1 MDDAV
6 RISAETFRSIYEIGF
21 KTWTQ
26 LDANIEEKSMLP
38 QPSQVTQEICH
49 QHPVLTRHLNLKI
62 DQMGAFATGG
72 CIWSSHRTKCA
83 HAMPPFRQPVRI
95 KVAAKKPVSL
105 SMSEPTEDRNTVF
118 PCFIRD
124 QDYISVLMLAWAY
137 ILSSRWTEIM
147 PGTCSLA
154 YTDSQAI
161 PQQNAT
167 LSQGN
172 KNFISVQLGH
182 GWQANLEYEQQTFL
196 APWSID
202 VQKDFEFLLLHST
215 DPATNRH
222 SVATFS
228 DAIHYLNRFCARHV
242 VSDQSHAALA
252 AVLLLPSMGTLNSLR
267 LPTPSSKMGVP
278 HSALGSVCEGL
289 QDDWIHRSCYID
301 KLLTL
306 SCNTRGIR
314 PLLLSIFYEPNIECN
329 AVTPWLQGTLAAI
342 KHVASDNSYLVGRLC
357 MERSPRVAFLWLGC
371 IILNIQNELLR
382 EVYFGQIPI
391 DLPSASWSRTIQSF
405 IQQRVSDPLATDGL
419 ILRADECRLLFLSQS
434 ERHTRLPLCQ
444 WTPFGKTTVS
454 DVDLEVRLHQ
464 QCQDHWLQYEGIEW
478 ESKPFL
484 ANHLYNHSH
493 RDLLQI
499 SYEGLDRDREAI
511 SENATRNI
519 FGCLRVDG
527 YGQGEQDIWKYEWF
541 DMSDSD
547 DNDVDEEDTTSDASA
562 QLSPRVE
569 SWVFDVSH

>member
-38 QPSQVTQEICH
+38 PLSQVTQEICH
-49 QHPVLTRHLNLKI
+49 QHPVLTRHLKLKI

-161 PQQNAT
+161 SQQNAT
-167 LSQGN
+167 VSQGN
-172 KNFISVQLGH
+172 ENFISVQLGH

-222 SVATFS
+222 SAATFS

-342 KHVASDNSYLVGRLC
+342 KHVAGDNSYLVGRLC

-405 IQQRVSDPLATDGL
+405 IQQRVSDPLVTDGL

-478 ESKPFL
+478 ES
-484 ANHLYNHSH
+484 NHLYNHSH

-547 DNDVDEEDTTSDASA
+547 DNDVDEEETTSYASA

-569 SWVFDVSH
+569 SWVFDISH

>member
-38 QPSQVTQEICH
+38 PLSQVTQEICH
-49 QHPVLTRHLNLKI
+49 QHPVLTRHLKLKI

-161 PQQNAT
+161 SQQNAT
-167 LSQGN
+167 R
-172 KNFISVQLGH
+172 
-182 GWQANLEYEQQTFL
+182 
-196 APWSID
+196 
-202 VQKDFEFLLLHST
+202 ST
-215 DPATNRH
+215 RPHPATNRH
-222 SVATFS
+222 SAATFS

-252 AVLLLPSMGTLNSLR
+252 AVLLLPSMG
-267 LPTPSSKMGVP
+267 
-278 HSALGSVCEGL
+278 
-289 QDDWIHRSCYID
+289 
-301 KLLTL
+301 
-306 SCNTRGIR
+306 IR

-329 AVTPWLQGTLAAI
+329 AVTPWLQGTLEAI
-342 KHVASDNSYLVGRLC
+342 KHVAGDNSYLVGRLC

-405 IQQRVSDPLATDGL
+405 IQQRVSDPLVTDGL

-478 ESKPFL
+478 ES
-484 ANHLYNHSH
+484 NHLYNHSH

-519 FGCLRVDG
+519 FGWLLVDG
-527 YGQGEQDIWKYEWF
+527 YVQGEQDIWKEEWL

-547 DNDVDEEDTTSDASA
+547 DDDVDEEETTSYASA

-569 SWVFDVSH
+569 SWVFDISH